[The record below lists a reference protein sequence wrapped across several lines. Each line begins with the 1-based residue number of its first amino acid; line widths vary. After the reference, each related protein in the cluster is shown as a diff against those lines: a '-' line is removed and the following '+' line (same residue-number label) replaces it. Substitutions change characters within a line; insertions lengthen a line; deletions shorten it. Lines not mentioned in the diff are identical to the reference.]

1 MEKEYNSMYFPK
13 EDIEKGLMQ
22 DFIAF
27 LCRYSYASDSEIYI
41 DIHIRPDDLGAF
53 IIEWAQVPWSHEYGG
68 GFEYVGEEQEVVDM
82 EAWLEENPEAKVSDE
97 CHFEQESFF

>member
-27 LCRYSYASDSEIYI
+27 LCRYSCVSNSELYI

-53 IIEWAQVPWSHEYGG
+53 IIEWVQVPWSHEYGG
-68 GFEYVGEEQEVVDM
+68 RFEYVGEEQEVVNLQ
-82 EAWLEENPEAKVSDE
+82 EYNDE
-97 CHFEQESFF
+97 TDFCE